1 MALVRWTPRR
11 SILDLYNEVN
21 RLFDSFFAPAE
32 EEEETFATSF
42 YPAVD
47 IEERDR
53 EYYVTVELPG
63 VKKNDVKVTVKD
75 NLLTISGEK
84 KCEKEEKGKN
94 YHRSER
100 VFGSFQR
107 TFRLPELVDQDN
119 ISAEYKDGVL
129 HITIPKKEEA
139 VSREIEVKVK

>member
-1 MALVRWTPRR
+1 MALVRWTPRK

-21 RLFDSFFAPAE
+21 RLFDSFFAPV
-32 EEEETFATSF
+32 EEEETLATSF

-47 IEERDR
+47 IEEKDK
-53 EYYVTVELPG
+53 EYCVTVELPG
-63 VKKNDVKVTVKD
+63 VKKNDVKITVKD

-84 KCEKEEKGKN
+84 KSEKEEKGKN

-100 VFGSFQR
+100 VFGTFQR
-107 TFRLPELVDQDN
+107 TFRLPDLVDQEN

-139 VSREIEVKVK
+139 VAKEIEIKVK

>member
-1 MALVRWTPRR
+1 MALVRWTPRK

-21 RLFDSFFAPAE
+21 RLFDSFFAPTE
-32 EEEETFATSF
+32 EEEETFATRF

-47 IEERDR
+47 IEEKDK

-63 VKKNDVKVTVKD
+63 VKKNDVKVAVKD
-75 NLLTISGEK
+75 NLLMISGEK
-84 KCEKEEKGKN
+84 KSEKEEKGKN

-139 VSREIEVKVK
+139 VSKEIEIKVK